1 MNNRFKLFFKGML
14 MGVAEIIPGVSGGTI
29 AFITGIYE
37 ELIESIKSINS
48 NGIKLLLSLQFKKF
62 WNHINGQ
69 FLMTLLFGMV
79 FSILFLSRIIEFL
92 LTDHPFKIWG
102 FFFGLI
108 IASIFII
115 QKSIKNK
122 KFNLLVFFFV
132 GLFLASYISL
142 TAPSESSEESWF
154 VFLSGAL
161 AISAMILPGIS
172 GSFILVFIS
181 KYEFILNALNTFE
194 LSILG
199 IFLAGCVVGLLTF
212 SRALSY
218 LFRKFNDPII
228 SLLMGFLAGSLIKIW
243 PFYEVLD
250 TNSKNEPIYTNPIL
264 PTTQQNTE
272 ISFFI
277 IFCLLGIAGMY
288 FVEKR
293 LNSTDIN
300 K

>member
-1 MNNRFKLFFKGML
+1 
-14 MGVAEIIPGVSGGTI
+14 
-29 AFITGIYE
+29 
-37 ELIESIKSINS
+37 
-48 NGIKLLLSLQFKKF
+48 LLLSLQFKKF

-79 FSILFLSRIIEFL
+79 FSVLFLSRIIEFL
-92 LTDHPFKIWG
+92 LTNHPFKIWG

-122 KFNLLVFFFV
+122 KFNLLLFFFV

-181 KYEFILNALNTFE
+181 KYEFILNALNNFE

-250 TNSKNEPIYTNPIL
+250 TNSKNEPIYTTPIL

>member
-1 MNNRFKLFFKGML
+1 

-48 NGIKLLLSLQFKKF
+48 NGIKLLFSLQFKKF
-62 WNHINGQ
+62 WNHINGK
-69 FLMTLLFGMV
+69 FLTTLLFGMV

-115 QKSIKNK
+115 QKSINNK
-122 KFNLLVFFFV
+122 KLNLFMFFFA

-181 KYEFILNALNTFE
+181 KYEFILNALNNFE

-212 SRALSY
+212 SRVLSY
-218 LFRKFNDPII
+218 LFKKFNDPII

-243 PFYEVLD
+243 PFYEILE
-250 TNSKNEPIYTNPIL
+250 TNSKNEPIYTTPIL
-264 PTTQQNTE
+264 PLAHQNSE
-272 ISFFI
+272 ITF
-277 IFCLLGIAGMY
+277 L
-288 FVEKR
+288 
-293 LNSTDIN
+293 
-300 K
+300 

>member
-1 MNNRFKLFFKGML
+1 

-142 TAPSESSEESWF
+142 TAPSETSEESWF

-181 KYEFILNALNTFE
+181 KYEFILNALNNFE

-250 TNSKNEPIYTNPIL
+250 TNSKNEPIYTTPVF

>member
-1 MNNRFKLFFKGML
+1 

-62 WNHINGQ
+62 WDHINGQ

-122 KFNLLVFFFV
+122 KFNLLLFFFV

-181 KYEFILNALNTFE
+181 KYEFILNALNNFE

-228 SLLMGFLAGSLIKIW
+228 CMLMGFLAGSLIKIW

-250 TNSKNEPIYTNPIL
+250 TNNKNEPIYTTPIL

>member
-1 MNNRFKLFFKGML
+1 

-181 KYEFILNALNTFE
+181 KYEFILNALNNFE

-250 TNSKNEPIYTNPIL
+250 TNSKNEPIYTTPIF
-264 PTTQQNTE
+264 PTTQQNSE
-272 ISFFI
+272 ITFFI
-277 IFCLLGIAGMY
+277 IFCLLGIVGMY

>member
-1 MNNRFKLFFKGML
+1 

-48 NGIKLLLSLQFKKF
+48 NGIKLLFSFQFKKF
-62 WNHINGQ
+62 WSHINGP
-69 FLMTLLFGMV
+69 FLITLLFGMV

-115 QKSIKNK
+115 QKSINNK
-122 KFNLLVFFFV
+122 KLNLLMFFFA

-181 KYEFILNALNTFE
+181 KYEFILNALNNFE

-212 SRALSY
+212 SRVLSY

-243 PFYEVLD
+243 PFYEILE
-250 TNSKNEPIYTNPIL
+250 TNSKNEPIYTTPNWPL
-264 PTTQQNTE
+264 AQQNSE
-272 ISFFI
+272 ITFFI
-277 IFCLLGIAGMY
+277 IFCLLGILGMY

>member
-1 MNNRFKLFFKGML
+1 

-48 NGIKLLLSLQFKKF
+48 NGIKLLFSFQFKKF
-62 WNHINGQ
+62 WSHINGP
-69 FLMTLLFGMV
+69 FLITLLFGMV

-115 QKSIKNK
+115 QKSINNK
-122 KFNLLVFFFV
+122 KLNLLMFFFA

-181 KYEFILNALNTFE
+181 KYEFILNALNNFE

-212 SRALSY
+212 SRVLSY

-243 PFYEVLD
+243 PFYEILE
-250 TNSKNEPIYTNPIL
+250 TNGKNEPIYTTPIL
-264 PTTQQNTE
+264 PIAQQNSE
-272 ISFFI
+272 ITFFI
-277 IFCLLGIAGMY
+277 IFCLLGILGMY

>member
-1 MNNRFKLFFKGML
+1 M
-14 MGVAEIIPGVSGGTI
+14 
-29 AFITGIYE
+29 
-37 ELIESIKSINS
+37 
-48 NGIKLLLSLQFKKF
+48 
-62 WNHINGQ
+62 
-69 FLMTLLFGMV
+69 
-79 FSILFLSRIIEFL
+79 
-92 LTDHPFKIWG
+92 
-102 FFFGLI
+102 
-108 IASIFII
+108 
-115 QKSIKNK
+115 
-122 KFNLLVFFFV
+122 FFFV

-181 KYEFILNALNTFE
+181 KYEFILNALNNFE

-212 SRALSY
+212 SRVLSY

-243 PFYEVLD
+243 PFYEILE
-250 TNSKNEPIYTNPIL
+250 TNSKNEPIYTTPIL
-264 PTTQQNTE
+264 PLAQQNSE
-272 ISFFI
+272 ITFFI
-277 IFCLLGIAGMY
+277 IFCLLGILGMY